1 MRGTCYNKF
10 TISGNPL
17 NQHPAVPVED
27 VHWLGEFMNERPTV
41 PFTTAL
47 AALKQ
52 KLFPVNY
59 EPCEWIDGKQI
70 TYNVLNVSFLD
81 SPTTCKC
88 ILKFLSC
95 HPRP

>member
-1 MRGTCYNKF
+1 
-10 TISGNPL
+10 
-17 NQHPAVPVED
+17 
-27 VHWLGEFMNERPTV
+27 MNERPTV

-52 KLFPVNY
+52 NLFPVNY
-59 EPCEWIDGKQI
+59 EPCEWIDGKQL

-88 ILKFLSC
+88 IIKLPQERFVLSPKTLKL
-95 HPRP
+95 